1 MAQSGDTANRTWRS
15 ALRTVADAL
24 AARSAWWICALF
36 VLAGA
41 AVLDD
46 YGVSIDEKMQ
56 RDTAQIVL
64 DYVWGRS
71 DKLLRYEDRMYG
83 VAVEAPLLWAER
95 LLGLQDSRA
104 IYLLR
109 HWLTHLLFLAGGL
122 GAAGL
127 AFRLYG
133 RRRLALCA
141 LGLFLLHPRLYAHS
155 FFNSKDVPFLSLFM
169 LTLLLMHWAFRRGT
183 GPAFALCGAAIG
195 ALINVRPMGL
205 LLFAG
210 ALALRACDIVYAADG
225 RARRQVLR
233 TGGLFVA
240 ACALMLYALW
250 PYLWEDPVRRLA
262 ESLAYLADNPNP
274 HFQLF
279 RGRYVNSVAV
289 PPEYVPVWF
298 AITAPPHALLL
309 GLVGLT
315 ALAWRVRCEPGG
327 LRSPRVRFEGLALA
341 CCVLPVLAVIL
352 LGSAYN
358 GWRHL
363 YFLHAPFCVLATG
376 GLHALATAARRYGRA
391 GWAYGLAGGGAA
403 ALLGAMAFLHP
414 HQHLYFNGLVDRAA
428 PERLGTRY
436 ELDYW
441 DVTHRQ
447 ALEFLLA
454 QYPTAPLSIHT
465 RGPGWNWG
473 ILPAADRQRVVFG
486 GTGHADFLII
496 HPHEWG
502 GGYAPVIHAQKA
514 YGNTVTAVAAINL
527 ARAEDA
533 VAAPYRAAYRALAAR
548 TPVVRDRFD
557 VYLDERAVS
566 WVQTPCRPE
575 AWGKFL
581 LHVTPA
587 DPQDLPPDRRR
598 FGFDNLDFQFEDRG
612 VRFDDVCL
620 AVAPR
625 PAYPVRHLTVGQW
638 LPGASRALWSAEISV
653 PPALEPDA
661 VNAYRAAH
669 RALAARAPTHR
680 AAFDVYLTASTI
692 TFAKAPC
699 TAADT
704 VPLFIVHAAPVDPRV
719 LSERPFGN
727 LDFPFYT
734 RGVRFDD
741 ACLASVPRPAW
752 PLRSLTVGQ
761 WRSGAT
767 RTLWQAEIPVPPAP
781 RGVNVY
787 RAVYRAL
794 ASATPAHRAAFDVYL
809 AADAVAFAKTPC
821 TAADTQPRFIL
832 HVIPVQARDLP
843 PDRQRVGFDNRD
855 FAFAWQGARFDG
867 ACLARASLPD
877 YPIDR
882 LRVGQF
888 RPGEAPLWL
897 IELPPAS

>member
-1 MAQSGDTANRTWRS
+1 M
-15 ALRTVADAL
+15 RTVADAL
-24 AARSAWWICALF
+24 AARSAWWICALC

-46 YGVSIDEKMQ
+46 YGVSIDENRQ
-56 RDTAQIVL
+56 RQTAQVVL
-64 DYVWGRS
+64 NYVWGR
-71 DKLLRYEDRMYG
+71 DDDLLRYRDRLYG
-83 VAVEAPLLWAER
+83 VAVEVPLLWAER

-104 IYLLR
+104 IHLLR
-109 HWLTHLLFLAGGL
+109 HLLTHLLFLAGGL
-122 GAAGL
+122 GAAVL

-133 RRRLALCA
+133 RRSLALCA

-155 FFNSKDVPFLSLFM
+155 FFNSKDLPFLSLFM
-169 LTLLLMHWAFRRGT
+169 LALLLAHWACRRGT
-183 GPAFALCGAAIG
+183 GAAFALCGAGIG
-195 ALINVRPMGL
+195 VLSNVRPIGL
-205 LLFAG
+205 VLLAG
-210 ALALRACDIVYAADG
+210 VLALRAYDAVAAAD
-225 RARRQVLR
+225 RTARRQAWR
-233 TGGLFVA
+233 TGGLCGL
-240 ACALMLYALW
+240 ACALTLYALW
-250 PYLWEDPVRRLA
+250 PYLWSDPVRRLA
-262 ESLAYLADNPNP
+262 EALAHMAEFPLPVFP
-274 HFQLF
+274 LF
-279 RGRYVNSVAV
+279 RGALIDSGAV
-289 PPEYVPVWF
+289 PPAYAPVWF
-298 AITAPPHALLL
+298 AITAPPPALLL
-309 GLVGLT
+309 GLVGLA
-315 ALAWRVRCEPGG
+315 ALAGRVRRRPGML
-327 LRSPRVRFEGLALA
+327 LRHPRVRFEGVALA
-341 CCVLPVLAVIL
+341 CCALPVLAVIL
-352 LGSAYN
+352 LGSTLYN

-363 YFLHAPFCVLATG
+363 YFLHAPFCVLANG

-403 ALLGAMAFLHP
+403 ATLGAMAFLHP
-414 HQHLYFNGLVDRAA
+414 HQHLYFNGLVDRAT
-428 PERLGTRY
+428 PERLRTRY
-436 ELDYW
+436 EMDYW
-441 DVTHRQ
+441 AVTHRQ

-454 QYPTAPLSIHT
+454 QYPAAPLSIHT
-465 RGPGWNWG
+465 RGPGWNRV
-473 ILPAADRQRVVFG
+473 ILPAADRRRVVFS

-496 HPHEWG
+496 HPHEWMGG

-527 ARAEDA
+527 ARVEDA

-548 TPVVRDRFD
+548 TPVIRDRFD

-566 WVQTPCRPE
+566 YVQTPCRPE
-575 AWGKFL
+575 AQGKFL
-581 LHVTPA
+581 LHATPA
-587 DPQDLPPDRRR
+587 DLQDLPPDRRR
-598 FGFDNLDFQFEDRG
+598 FGFDNLDFYLEDRG

-625 PAYPVRHLTVGQW
+625 PGYPVRHLTVGQW
-638 LPGASRALWSAEISV
+638 RPGASRALWSAEIPV

-669 RALAARAPTHR
+669 RALAARPPTHR

-692 TFAKAPC
+692 AFAKAPC

-704 VPLFIVHAAPVDPRV
+704 VSPFIVHAAPVDPRV

-727 LDFPFYT
+727 LDFSFYA

-767 RTLWQAEIPVPPAP
+767 HTLWQAEIPVPPAP
-781 RGVNVY
+781 RAVNVY
-787 RAVYRAL
+787 RAAYRAL

-832 HVIPVQARDLP
+832 HVIPIRTRDLP

-867 ACLARASLPD
+867 ACLAYASLPD

-888 RPGEAPLWL
+888 RPGEDPLWL
-897 IELPPAS
+897 VELPPAS